1 MTSAPPTSIGA
12 PSNSRPAGSL
22 LILKSSVLTSN
33 SNQSRRP
40 PDASTQQLL
49 PRNDG
54 RHGQRP
60 WRTIPEAQPP
70 ATPRPERGLPPSG
83 TSAHLPDEHSL
94 MTAGYSVCSTAAGIF
109 ATDIKERATWLSN

>member
-49 PRNDG
+49 PRK
-54 RHGQRP
+54 QALV
-60 WRTIPEAQPP
+60 RTALGIALAIGIASASRAEDAAPVRIGVLTDMSGMYRDIMGPGSLLAAQM
-70 ATPRPERGLPPSG
+70 AVK
-83 TSAHLPDEHSL
+83 D
-94 MTAGYSVCSTAAGIF
+94 F
-109 ATDIKERATWLSN
+109 